1 MEGYDESTYGESFAD
16 VYDDWYHDVTDVPA
30 TIALLR
36 RVGGDGPFLELGV
49 GTGRIAL
56 PLAATGA
63 RVTGVDSSPAMLE
76 WLALNAASQGV
87 TVTTH
92 LGDMVDDL
100 PREHSD
106 GESTTTPFTTTP
118 STTTPF
124 NTVFVTYNTFFNVR
138 SADRQQQLFHEVA
151 ARLQPGGRFVIEAFV
166 PDPDRP
172 AGGNVGV
179 RSLGVDRVVLVA
191 DVHQPADQT
200 VDGQIIEFTES
211 GGVRL
216 RPFSIRY
223 CSVDELDRMAQ
234 TAGFTLEHRL
244 ETVAGDGQF
253 SADSA
258 THVSIYRL

>member
-16 VYDDWYHDVTDVPA
+16 VYDNWYHDVTDVPA
-30 TIALLR
+30 TVALLR
-36 RVGGDGPFLELGV
+36 HLGGDGPFLELGV

-76 WLALNAASQGV
+76 RLARNAAQHGASV
-87 TVTTH
+87 TAH

-100 PREHSD
+100 PHGHSGVD
-106 GESTTTPFTTTP
+106 NTTPFTTA
-118 STTTPF
+118 
-124 NTVFVTYNTFFNVR
+124 FVTYNTFFNVR
-138 SADRQQQLFHEVA
+138 SAARQQQLFHEVA

-223 CSVDELDRMAQ
+223 CTVDELDAMAQ
-234 TAGFTLEHRL
+234 NAGFRL
-244 ETVAGDGQF
+244 ERRLENMTGDITGDTTGDAQF